1 MNKKNTKAYLF
12 LFVAVLLLLS
22 IPAAFSEK
30 LRGYTMAFFSP
41 LWGSI
46 TQAKSSLLAFS
57 GQHESS
63 KGAQELQYLQLENK
77 MLRDEITRLRELFQH
92 EKQLSKQANLW
103 QRKGFPKAVPARVI
117 FRSPFSWNSSFWI
130 NVGNVDNIGHDNQVI
145 CKNSP
150 VLLGASI
157 VGVIDYVGHRQSRVR
172 LITDSGL
179 SPSVRVA
186 RGQIPNQALTD
197 QIDFLINRLSISS
210 HFFSNNTEKE
220 TFQRLMNEL
229 KTRLKK
235 DQETWYLAKGE
246 LRGHSKPLWR
256 SQGDLLRGIGFNYD
270 FADEAGEARDLRTG
284 AVLNSVDKAA
294 LAMPLIKINDLLV
307 TTGMDGVFPPGL
319 QVAEVTKIEL
329 LKEGDYYYELEA
341 KPTAGNL
348 NELSIVF
355 VIPPLGY
362 DFSDQPP
369 LLGR

>member
-1 MNKKNTKAYLF
+1 MTKKNTKAYLF
-12 LFVAVLLLLS
+12 LFIAVLLLLS
-22 IPAAFSEK
+22 VPAAFSEK
-30 LRGYTMAFFSP
+30 LRGSTMAFFGP
-41 LWGSI
+41 LWESMV
-46 TQAKSSLLAFS
+46 QAKSSLQIFS
-57 GQHESS
+57 GGREDSKWHQKLQH
-63 KGAQELQYLQLENK
+63 LQLENR
-77 MLRDEITRLRELFQH
+77 MLRDEIKQLRELFQH
-92 EKQLSKQANLW
+92 ERHLGKQANIG
-103 QRKGFPKAVPARVI
+103 QHKGMPTAVPARVI

-130 NVGNVDNIGHDNQVI
+130 NVGNLDNLNLENKVI

-157 VGVIDYVGHRQSRVR
+157 VGVIDFVGDRQSRVR

-179 SPSVRVA
+179 SPSVRVV
-186 RGQIPNQALTD
+186 RGQLPNQLLTEQLD
-197 QIDFLINRLSISS
+197 SLMNRLSVRSHLFSS
-210 HFFSNNTEKE
+210 HEEKE
-220 TFQRLMNEL
+220 TFQKLLDEL
-229 KTRLKK
+229 KNKLGK

-256 SQGDLLRGIGFNYD
+256 SQGGLLRGIGFNYD
-270 FADEAGEARDLRTG
+270 FADEKGSARDLRSG
-284 AVLNSVDKAA
+284 AVLDSAVKAA
-294 LAMPLIKINDLLV
+294 AMPIIKVNDLLV

-362 DFSDQPP
+362 DFADQPVY
-369 LLGR
+369 